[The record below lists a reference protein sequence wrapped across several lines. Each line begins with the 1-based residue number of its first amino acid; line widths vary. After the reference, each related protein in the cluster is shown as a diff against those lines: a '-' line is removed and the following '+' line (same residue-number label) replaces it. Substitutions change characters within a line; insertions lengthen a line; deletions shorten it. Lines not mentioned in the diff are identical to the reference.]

1 MKEKLVNTIIRIIYI
16 ISTLLILAGA
26 LFQIQHY
33 AYGSTLFFTGF
44 ILGTIV
50 TVLNTIRLKRKNRK
64 LEEQLREKE

>member
-1 MKEKLVNTIIRIIYI
+1 MKEKQVNIIIRIIYI

-26 LFQIQHY
+26 LFRIQHY

-44 ILGTIV
+44 ILGMIV